1 MQRLRKS
8 RASASL
14 MSCTDL
20 PCLRLAA
27 AGQVPHGS
35 QNQYHGALHLLL
47 GALSHPCSLPT
58 RLPSHPIGIVCKLV
72 ILEEIHITIESQM
85 LHIALSLVTSA
96 RTSTGTGIPIVTAIA
111 SPRTAVP
118 ALRIPLTD
126 LDIIVTIVR
135 RLTEETITRGINPR
149 TGTNTGIIAVMI
161 GVVEEGRRQ
170 STAFTCTCRA
180 ERLI

>member
-20 PCLRLAA
+20 PYLRRAA

-35 QNQYHGALHLLL
+35 QSQYHGALHLL
-47 GALSHPCSLPT
+47 GALSHPCSLQT
-58 RLPSHPIGIVCKLV
+58 RLPSRPIGIVCKLV
-72 ILEEIHITIESQM
+72 ILEEIHITIECQM

-126 LDIIVTIVR
+126 LVIIVTIVR

-149 TGTNTGIIAVMI
+149 TGTDTGIIAVMI
-161 GVVEEGRRQ
+161 GVVEEGSRQ
-170 STAFTCTCRA
+170 SIARRTD
-180 ERLI
+180 RLI